1 MTAQLVFENGGTR
14 RGALLED
21 FAPVPEEIA

>member
-14 RGALLED
+14 RGALLGD
-21 FAPVPEEIA
+21 LAPIPEEIA